1 MKRSEY
7 AYSSS
12 RPWLLYSGNTVK
24 ISWQLERPLLK
35 YSVLSISKLSEKQYS
50 GNRHLQ
56 IKTLNH
62 EKVNIIKL
70 LKSLKIN
77 LFSIRFFS
85 FFLSIYFHRHWRFAG
100 QQRKGVNLRLFHAT
114 TSTRS
119 WTFRQLFPTLH
130 VKWDCYSHLRL
141 LLDEI
146 YYLIEL
152 PFDWLIDDSIFVC
165 LLDYLILGFLLQ
177 QFHTGN
183 RWIWTHIDYRPWITS
198 EPTNQYHYYLK
209 HSC

>member
-12 RPWLLYSGNTVK
+12 RPWLLYSGNTVE
-24 ISWQLERPLLK
+24 ISWQLERPFLK

-50 GNRHLQ
+50 GNRHLE

-77 LFSIRFFS
+77 LFSITFFS

-114 TSTRS
+114 TSTHS
-119 WTFRQLFPTLH
+119 WTLSSQTASR
-130 VKWDCYSHLRL
+130 WD
-141 LLDEI
+141 
-146 YYLIEL
+146 L
-152 PFDWLIDDSIFVC
+152 PPYWITIWLIDWWCNFCLFTWLFDSRLFVTAISHGKPVD
-165 LLDYLILGFLLQ
+165 LNSHRLSSLNYKRTD
-177 QFHTGN
+177 
-183 RWIWTHIDYRPWITS
+183 
-198 EPTNQYHYYLK
+198 
-209 HSC
+209 

>member
-1 MKRSEY
+1 MTIGT
-7 AYSSS
+7 AAF
-12 RPWLLYSGNTVK
+12 K
-24 ISWQLERPLLK
+24 IFSPKHLKIVWEAIFRKPAFRNKNIKSWESQHNK
-35 YSVLSISKLSEKQYS
+35 
-50 GNRHLQ
+50 
-56 IKTLNH
+56 
-62 EKVNIIKL
+62 IIKV
-70 LKSLKIN
+70 IEDQ
-77 LFSIRFFS
+77 FIFYQIFC
-85 FFLSIYFHRHWRFAG
+85 FLSIYFHRHWRFAG

-119 WTFRQLFPTLH
+119 WTFRHLFPTLH

-152 PFDWLIDDSIFVC
+152 PFDWLIDDSVFVC

-183 RWIWTHIDYRPWITS
+183 RWIWTHIDYHPWITS
-198 EPTNQYHYYLK
+198 KPTNQCHYYLK